1 MKKILF
7 LIAIILTFTNT
18 AFAAFS
24 DMPTDEIYATAIN
37 KLVDEKI
44 INGYEDNT
52 FRPENKITR
61 AEFSKMIVTAANLSE
76 SAESNFIDVSEDHWA
91 KEYINNIYASGLVEG
106 YDDGTFRPDNN
117 ITYAEISAV
126 LIRTMGYDEKAK
138 ETGLTWPDN
147 YITAAEGIGLFK
159 NWKTN
164 DLIPSN
170 PATRANASLM
180 ICNMLNSQ
188 EKAEEDTTKNN
199 SDKVNTKLSYAGFV
213 VARKTRAGIKYIT
226 TDNNNEQIEYALPN
240 KSEFPEIGSF
250 VIYQLNSKGELKLR
264 REVLFA
270 DKDENSLLVT
280 DVDDIFV
287 EFKDVE
293 KVLDLEL
300 DTYTLD
306 GKELKL
312 DKYNYFIIEFEED
325 EFTSFE
331 LTQNKEKLKLKENDL
346 VKFDKELNVC
356 YIFREV

>member
-1 MKKILF
+1 MKKILL
-7 LIAIILTFTNT
+7 LIAIILTFSNT
-18 AFAAFS
+18 ALATFS
-24 DMPTDEIYATAIN
+24 DMPTDEIYSTAIN
-37 KLVDEKI
+37 KLVDEKV

-52 FRPENKITR
+52 FRPTNKITR
-61 AEFSKMIVTAANLSE
+61 AEFAKMLVTANDISE
-76 SAESNFIDVSEDHWA
+76 TTDKTFFDVPDDHWA
-91 KEYINNIYASGLVEG
+91 KEFIQSIYASELVEG
-106 YDDGTFRPDNN
+106 YEDGSFKPDKN
-117 ITYAEISAV
+117 ITYGELSTILVRA
-126 LIRTMGYDEKAK
+126 MGYEEKVK
-138 ETGLTWPDN
+138 EIKLMWPLN
-147 YITAAEGIGLFK
+147 YIHVAESLGLFQGW
-159 NWKTN
+159 NTN
-164 DLIPSN
+164 DLIAENS
-170 PATRANASLM
+170 ATRANTALM
-180 ICNMLNSQ
+180 IYNMLNIQ
-188 EKAEEDTTKNN
+188 NNTEEETTNKGDTKTA
-199 SDKVNTKLSYAGFV
+199 YAGFV
-213 VARKTRAGIKYIT
+213 VGRKTRAGIKYIT

-240 KSEFPEIGSF
+240 KSAFPEIGSF

-264 REVLFA
+264 REVLFD
-270 DKDENSLLVT
+270 DKNENSLLVT

-331 LTQNKEKLKLKENDL
+331 LMQNKEKLKLKENDL